1 LEWNQLTVRRI
12 AIIGSGPM
20 ALYALKHL
28 ITAEVP
34 IDISIFEASSVAGV
48 GMPYKPELNA
58 DYMLCNAFSR
68 EIPPATRPL
77 LDWLK
82 DQPDRELS
90 EWELSPHDLTGRA
103 FYPRVLIGEYL
114 GDEFAALCDKAR
126 GTGHKVT
133 VRTKCRVT
141 DIFAHEGKPVLQPE
155 TSSDSS
161 DAAFDDVIIAS
172 GHSWPKNPEID
183 DVQLTSPWPYTNI
196 TGLSAGDVGILG
208 SSLSAIDV
216 VVALGHAHGVFEES
230 NDRVAWFPKDGSE
243 ALRVTM
249 VSRLGIM
256 PEGDFYYPYPYEPL
270 VHLTR
275 EAVEAEIAKGSDGLL
290 DRVFALLCSELDSSD
305 PDYLGSF
312 PPSARTVEGFSPC
325 YFDRRRELGGLAAV
339 KRDLVSA
346 RESLQQ
352 KQTIAHRYVLLRGH
366 AVFDLM
372 LRHLSESEYARFLEH
387 LMPVFGDCYAAVPH
401 LSLARVIA
409 MYDAGALALVATG
422 EDSAFANDDDGSI
435 IVETEDGQIRVDHMI
450 DARGQSPANISE
462 LAFPSLVGQMTDDPA
477 PLASPFEISMSGLN
491 NGRIFCLA
499 IPQLLERHPFSQG
512 LVECHELAGIAVE
525 HLMEPAETESSVSA

>member
-1 LEWNQLTVRRI
+1 
-12 AIIGSGPM
+12 M
-20 ALYALKHL
+20 
-28 ITAEVP
+28 
-34 IDISIFEASSVAGV
+34 
-48 GMPYKPELNA
+48 
-58 DYMLCNAFSR
+58 
-68 EIPPATRPL
+68 
-77 LDWLK
+77 
-82 DQPDRELS
+82 
-90 EWELSPHDLTGRA
+90 
-103 FYPRVLIGEYL
+103 
-114 GDEFAALCDKAR
+114 
-126 GTGHKVT
+126 
-133 VRTKCRVT
+133 
-141 DIFAHEGKPVLQPE
+141 
-155 TSSDSS
+155 
-161 DAAFDDVIIAS
+161 
-172 GHSWPKNPEID
+172 
-183 DVQLTSPWPYTNI
+183 
-196 TGLSAGDVGILG
+196 
-208 SSLSAIDV
+208 
-216 VVALGHAHGVFEES
+216 
-230 NDRVAWFPKDGSE
+230 
-243 ALRVTM
+243 
-249 VSRLGIM
+249 
-256 PEGDFYYPYPYEPL
+256 
-270 VHLTR
+270 
-275 EAVEAEIAKGSDGLL
+275 
-290 DRVFALLCSELDSSD
+290 
-305 PDYLGSF
+305 
-312 PPSARTVEGFSPC
+312 
-325 YFDRRRELGGLAAV
+325 AAV